1 MSSTQHFPDIQRDRG
16 YGCTPRLGKM
26 EERMSTSLVRQAI
39 VALAVALGF
48 VLFALTGASAVGVGK
63 TCGGIRGIPCDAGLF
78 CQMKAGT
85 CNIADN
91 QGKCVKVPRFCSK
104 IFKPVCGCDG
114 KTYPND
120 CERRAAKAQKNH
132 NGRCY

>member
-1 MSSTQHFPDIQRDRG
+1 
-16 YGCTPRLGKM
+16 M

-39 VALAVALGF
+39 VALAVALGL
-48 VLFALTGASAVGVGK
+48 VLFAPLGASAVGVGK

-78 CQMKAGT
+78 CQMKTGT
-85 CNIADN
+85 CNVADN
-91 QGKCVKVPRFCSK
+91 QGKCVKVPRFCPK

-120 CERRAAKAQKNH
+120 CERRVAKAQKDH